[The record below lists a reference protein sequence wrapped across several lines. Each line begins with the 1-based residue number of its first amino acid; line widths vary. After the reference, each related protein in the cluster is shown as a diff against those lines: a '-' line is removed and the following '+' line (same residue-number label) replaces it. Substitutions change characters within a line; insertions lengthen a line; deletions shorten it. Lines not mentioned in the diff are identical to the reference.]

1 MEQLGTGLK
10 HMRNKFNLHLHAGE
24 EGLGT
29 TQSPGPSSSSSAE
42 KDALGKGK
50 RNEAREK
57 KEEFF
62 YVLTELF
69 PTILHK
75 FKNM

>member
-1 MEQLGTGLK
+1 
-10 HMRNKFNLHLHAGE
+10 MRNKFNLHLHAGE

-29 TQSPGPSSSSSAE
+29 TQSPVPSSSSSSSE
-42 KDALGKGK
+42 EEDALGKGK

>member
-1 MEQLGTGLK
+1 
-10 HMRNKFNLHLHAGE
+10 MR
-24 EGLGT
+24 
-29 TQSPGPSSSSSAE
+29 PE
-42 KDALGKGK
+42 K
-50 RNEAREK
+50 K

-75 FKNM
+75 FKNMWLLLLDLIAALFICSQDTFLAAQVVPVTEEKD

>member
-1 MEQLGTGLK
+1 
-10 HMRNKFNLHLHAGE
+10 MRNKFNLHLHAGE

-29 TQSPGPSSSSSAE
+29 TQSPAPSSSSSAE
-42 KDALGKGK
+42 EEDAILKGK

-57 KEEFF
+57 KKEEFF
-62 YVLTELF
+62 KV
-69 PTILHK
+69 LHK